1 MPKLLAVMGRKGSG
15 KSQVL
20 EELITIL
27 TADGYRV
34 GVIKR
39 LAKDDQE
46 VDQPGKDTFRYRMQ
60 GAATVMLA
68 GRKRLAIFSDLHR
81 ELPLETLLL
90 SFQGFDLVFLEDYFL
105 ESIPILEI
113 HLKESGG
120 PPLCQSMKKPI
131 FALCSD
137 APAAHVFPQFSMHQL
152 PHLAVFIEGKL
163 LRSASFN
170 EVAHAS

>member
-27 TADGYRV
+27 TAQGYRV

-68 GRKRLAIFSDLHR
+68 GRKRLALFSDLHQ
-81 ELPLETLLL
+81 EMPLETLLL

-105 ESIPILEI
+105 EALPVLEV
-113 HLKESGG
+113 HQKDSGG
-120 PPLCQSMKKPI
+120 LPLCHSMRRPI

-137 APAAHVFPQFSMHQL
+137 TAASGTFPQFFMHQL
-152 PHLAVFIEGKL
+152 PHLASFIEEKL
-163 LRSASFN
+163 LRCASCS
-170 EVAHAS
+170 EVAHA